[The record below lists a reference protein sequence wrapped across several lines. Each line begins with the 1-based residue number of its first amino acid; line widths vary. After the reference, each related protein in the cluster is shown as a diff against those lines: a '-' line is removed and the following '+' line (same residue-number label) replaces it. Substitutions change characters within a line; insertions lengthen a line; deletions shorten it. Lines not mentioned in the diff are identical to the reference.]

1 MPGGDRTGPLG
12 RGPRTGRGFGFCSG
26 YQAPGYT
33 AGGGYAGWGA
43 GFGRGRGFWCRG
55 GGGRGWRNMFYAT
68 GQPGWARS
76 GYPTAAPPMPD
87 AESEKRVLQDEAE
100 ALQAELG
107 AIRQRLNTL
116 EGSSEKE

>member
-1 MPGGDRTGPLG
+1 
-12 RGPRTGRGFGFCSG
+12 
-26 YQAPGYT
+26 
-33 AGGGYAGWGA
+33 
-43 GFGRGRGFWCRG
+43 
-55 GGGRGWRNMFYAT
+55 MFYAT

-76 GYPTAAPPMPD
+76 GYPAAAPPMPD

-100 ALQAELG
+100 ALQAELD